1 MASSAQ
7 SRAATWRAEP
17 GATSLGHPRACKL
30 VTEFISTPERDTRLQ
45 LPLLGQGR
53 HISPA
58 QGAREAFTGGC
69 REHHPQPGQAD
80 PPQHPHSQAL
90 PPPSSHPTLHRQP
103 GSLLP
108 EKSHALPG
116 NMPLFFFSLCYT
128 AVLTKIQTCRVMPL
142 VSGSSEENA
151 AMPVSSQ
158 QGERLLE
165 KGQETHSLQ
174 EQHPQR
180 PPTSSPLPTTTD
192 PPAFTCRRTAGQ
204 LLQL

>member
-30 VTEFISTPERDTRLQ
+30 VTEFISTPERDTQLQ
-45 LPLLGQGR
+45 LPLLGWGR
-53 HISPA
+53 HMNPA

-90 PPPSSHPTLHRQP
+90 PPPSSHPALRRQP

-116 NMPLFFFSLCYT
+116 NVPLFFFFFMLHCSFNKDT
-128 AVLTKIQTCRVMPL
+128 NMQSNATCQREL
-142 VSGSSEENA
+142 GR
-151 AMPVSSQ
+151 
-158 QGERLLE
+158 ERSDAC
-165 KGQETHSLQ
+165 Q
-174 EQHPQR
+174 
-180 PPTSSPLPTTTD
+180 
-192 PPAFTCRRTAGQ
+192 
-204 LLQL
+204 